1 MPTSSDSDS
10 VAEYR
15 DRDLR
20 NLFREVAQYVRY
32 QDFDHLP
39 IERFQR
45 LSDLVVMDLWTEKTE
60 GQKAAKIGFT
70 EEELPIL
77 RSTPDYEGLKF
88 AYRQAFDR
96 LKEPQRLEDHMAD
109 PIIQD
114 KVARATIR
122 TAIHHK
128 DGRVRIKAMEQI
140 NDRAMPRITKGGDT
154 KIVMIRSEDLHLL
167 QETEKQLLEAD
178 FKVLDG
184 EPREVH
190 TNKAGR
196 VEKEG

>member
-1 MPTSSDSDS
+1 V

-15 DRDLR
+15 DRELR
-20 NLFREVAQYVRY
+20 DLFREIAQYVRY

-39 IERFQR
+39 VERFQQ
-45 LSDLVVMDLWTEKTE
+45 LSDLVVSDLWTDRTE

-70 EEELPIL
+70 EDELPIL
-77 RSTPDYEGLKF
+77 RATPEYEGIKF
-88 AYRQAFDR
+88 AYREAFDR
-96 LKEPQRLEDHMAD
+96 LKEPQRLEDHMSD
-109 PIIQD
+109 MIIQD
-114 KVARATIR
+114 RVARATIR
-122 TAIHHK
+122 TALHHK

-167 QETEKQLLEAD
+167 QETERQLLEAD
-178 FKVLDG
+178 VKVLDV
-184 EPREVH
+184 ESSEVH

-196 VEKEG
+196 MEKEG

>member
-1 MPTSSDSDS
+1 MDDHVA

-15 DRDLR
+15 DRDIR

-39 IERFQR
+39 VDRFR
-45 LSDLVVMDLWTEKTE
+45 ELSDLVVMDLWTDKTE
-60 GQKAAKIGFT
+60 GQKAAKVHFD
-70 EEELPIL
+70 EEELEIL
-77 RSTPDYEGLKF
+77 RISPDYEGLKF

-96 LKEPQRLEDHMAD
+96 LKEPKNLQDHLTD

-128 DGRVRIKAMEQI
+128 DGRVRVKALEQI
-140 NDRAMPRITKGGDT
+140 NDRVMPRITKGGDT
-154 KIVMIRSEDLHLL
+154 KIIMIRREDLELIRD
-167 QETEKQLLEAD
+167 TEKQLLEAD
-178 FKVLDG
+178 VKVLDG
-184 EPREVH
+184 ESREVH
-190 TNKAGR
+190 PGEAPG
-196 VEKEG
+196 VEEEG